1 MAKGGTKAKSR
12 KQHDREGTRN
22 ATHHRGRDL
31 STGSKGIGAMP
42 QGLPPVART
51 FWKRAKQYLEQM
63 GIAEEC
69 DAFHLEQAAWNW
81 YRLREANKT
90 ILKEGSYV
98 YNKRAGKPSR
108 HPAAIEADKLNHQL
122 RVWFD
127 TVGFTPAG
135 RASLGGG
142 KLNPATAT
150 EDPDAGL
157 EAEVFGDEPSGKPD
171 LKVS

>member
-1 MAKGGTKAKSR
+1 MAKGGGKAKSR

-22 ATHHRGRDL
+22 ATKHAGTDL
-31 STGSKGIGAMP
+31 TTGAEGIGRMP
-42 QGLPPVART
+42 AGMPPVAQT
-51 FWKRAKQYLEQM
+51 FWKRAKQYLEDM
-63 GIAEEC
+63 GIAEAC

-90 ILKEGSYV
+90 LAKDGGYV
-98 YNKRAGKPSR
+98 WNDRAKKYSR
-108 HPAAIEADKLNHQL
+108 HPAAIEADKLNQQL

-142 KLNPATAT
+142 KLNPATAK
-150 EDPDAGL
+150 DAKKNDDL
-157 EAEVFGDEPSGKPD
+157 EAQVFGSGPR
-171 LKVS
+171 LAS